1 MRPIETGEPNSLA
14 RTISDC
20 QQISRFPLTSM
31 SENATL
37 DVMTSHAGA
46 GSTGQ
51 GSPFFPPQAPATT
64 TPIAPRSLKD
74 RVASVAGLEAAHLAG
89 ADKSEIQQ
97 VLESLLGALKDL
109 PDAQLQLGER
119 HGDGGLRITS
129 HLAVWLIGKVTD
141 AYGGKLV
148 RLSKVPSRESLRSTS
163 GLAELLNIAI
173 SKKQGTGKP

>member
-1 MRPIETGEPNSLA
+1 
-14 RTISDC
+14 
-20 QQISRFPLTSM
+20 M
-31 SENATL
+31 SGNATL

-64 TPIAPRSLKD
+64 TPLAPRSLKD

-97 VLESLLGALKDL
+97 VLEALLGALKDL

-129 HLAVWLIGKVTD
+129 HLAVWLIGKITD

-163 GLAELLNIAI
+163 GLAELLNVAI
-173 SKKQGTGKP
+173 SRKQGTGKP